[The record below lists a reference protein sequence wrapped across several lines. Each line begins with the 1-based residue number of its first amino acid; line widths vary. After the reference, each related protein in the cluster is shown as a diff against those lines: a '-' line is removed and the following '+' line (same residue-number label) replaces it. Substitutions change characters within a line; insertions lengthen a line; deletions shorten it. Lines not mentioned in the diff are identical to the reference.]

1 MNDIFAE
8 FAVCMKKGE
17 EPNSDKTQNLVK
29 RLQEHITENSPRI
42 TIIAPMKFWQVLV
55 RCMLRINASRKI

>member
-29 RLQEHITENSPRI
+29 RLQEHITENYYHCTNEFVNEAI
-42 TIIAPMKFWQVLV
+42 EVYY
-55 RCMLRINASRKI
+55 RK